1 MSLVICSNNDS
12 DETTSRQSSSVHKAF
27 SFRNDLASTYII
39 PPNSQVALQSCK
51 VNIDGRISVTGQNNK
66 FYTFFGPKLDRD
78 GTTSPQIDEVP
89 VAPALVDL
97 TNGIGNVLELS
108 KSDFANT
115 LQSQMRNATYHP
127 NQKDEITAETLTE
140 SNLDFKGYKITYDQN
155 TTLTNTVPADNSAF
169 QFYSDEPPYGDQ
181 DFIFD
186 YTNGV
191 LTRDDDFGGDCV
203 ATFLD
208 QPLSLCNGSMIVNI
222 SGTNANANA
231 SGVEWHVGLSRF
243 VPFTDGLGY
252 YTPGYTDPDELP
264 ESMNLDM
271 APFADFAVAR
281 NQAGELVCYQWQC
294 SSALDFRM
302 TRKEVTYW
310 TNASSDYKGTVRKD
324 ISGENIT
331 DVRFSV
337 SGERV
342 KVEVYNATLA
352 QYLLVTEYVAGQSK
366 PSFFKPVLQTCWCLH
381 PVLAIDIGDV
391 GVNEGCSLEITHFD
405 TPNIADYN
413 PRVYQKGGWY
423 ESMVIS
429 QQERLCAD
437 VDGRKLFSFG
447 AGLSTVY
454 AQKGLN
460 ASGGVDYDQVLI
472 LQQSDVYSPSP
483 GANANALLGF
493 NSLVDTP
500 TTDNVNELI
509 FDSVS
514 VPSLLNPLSLFVRLD
529 NLGQD
534 CLNARSK
541 NTSKI
546 LAHLTTLENK
556 IGRQVYEPSNLV
568 YLDLNNPSELRLTS
582 FDVSFTY
589 INEQFATIL
598 TGQSVVSLLFRQKP
612 S

>member
-12 DETTSRQSSSVHKAF
+12 DETSLRQDSSVYKAF
-27 SFRNDLASTYII
+27 SFRNDLASTYTI

-51 VNIDGRISVTGQNNK
+51 VNIDGRVSVSVQNNK

-78 GTTSPQIDEVP
+78 GVTSPQIDEVP

-97 TNGIGNVLELS
+97 TNGLDRVLELS
-108 KSDFANT
+108 KNDFANT
-115 LQSQMRNATYHP
+115 LQTQIRNATYHP
-127 NQKDEITAETLTE
+127 NQKDQITAEPLTE
-140 SNLDFKGYKITYDQN
+140 ANLDWKGYKITYDQN
-155 TTLTNTVPADNSAF
+155 TTLTNTVPPDGSEV
-169 QFYSDEPPYGDQ
+169 QFYGDFAGYEDP

-191 LTRDDDFGGDCV
+191 FTRDEDFGGECV
-203 ATFLD
+203 AIFKD
-208 QPLSLCNGSMIVNI
+208 QPLSLCNGSMIVNV

-231 SGVEWHVGLSRF
+231 SDVEWHVGLSRF
-243 VPFTDGLGY
+243 INFPDGQDY
-252 YTPGYTDPDELP
+252 FVPGYANYTQLTDTMRLEMDHF
-264 ESMNLDM
+264 S
-271 APFADFAVAR
+271 DFAVAR
-281 NQAGELVCYQWQC
+281 NIDGELVCYQWQC
-294 SSALDFRM
+294 SSALKFEM
-302 TRKEVTYW
+302 TRKEVEYW
-310 TNASSDYKGTVRKD
+310 NNASSDYSAETGRVSAD
-324 ISGENIT
+324 DIT

-342 KVEVYNATLA
+342 KVEVYNAVEA
-352 QYLLVTEYVAGQSK
+352 QYFVVTQFLATASK
-366 PSFFKPVLQTCWCLH
+366 PSMFKPVLQTCWCLH
-381 PVLAIDIGDV
+381 PVIAIGERADTP
-391 GVNEGCSLEITHFD
+391 GCSVEITHFD
-405 TPNIADYN
+405 TPNIDDYD
-413 PRVYQKGGWY
+413 PTTFQKGGWY
-423 ESMVIS
+423 ESMEYAR
-429 QQERLCAD
+429 QTRLCGE

-472 LQQSDVYSPSP
+472 LQPSNVYSPSP
-483 GANANALLGF
+483 GANATELLGF

-500 TTDNVNELI
+500 TTNNVNQLI
-509 FDSVS
+509 FDSVA
-514 VPSLLNPLSLFVRLD
+514 VPSLINPLSLFVRLD

-541 NTSKI
+541 NKSKI

-556 IGRQVYEPSNLV
+556 VGRQVYEPSNLV
-568 YLDLNNPSELRLTS
+568 YIDLNNPSELRLTS
-582 FDVSFTY
+582 FDISFTY

-612 S
+612 SM

>member
-12 DETTSRQSSSVHKAF
+12 DETTIRQSSSVYKAF
-27 SFRNDLASTYII
+27 SFRNDLASTYTI

-51 VNIDGRISVTGQNNK
+51 VNIDGRVSVSGQNNK

-78 GTTSPQIDEVP
+78 GTTSPQISEVP
-89 VAPALVDL
+89 SAPALVDL
-97 TNGIGNVLELS
+97 TNGVGNVLELS
-108 KSDFANT
+108 KNDFANT
-115 LQSQMRNATYHP
+115 LQSQIRKATYHP
-127 NQKDEITAETLTE
+127 NQKNEITAEPLTE
-140 SNLDFKGYKITYDQN
+140 ANLDFKGYRITYDQN
-155 TTLTNTVPADNSAF
+155 TTLTNTVPPDGSEF
-169 QFYSDEPPYGDQ
+169 QFYLDDPLYDEPSD
-181 DFIFD
+181 IFN

-191 LTRDDDFGGDCV
+191 LTRNASFDGDCV
-203 ATFLD
+203 ATFID
-208 QPLSLCNGSMIVNI
+208 QPLSLCNGSMIVNV

-243 VPFTDGLGY
+243 VPITDGLGFY
-252 YTPGYTDPDELP
+252 NPGYTDLDQL
-264 ESMNLDM
+264 SDTMNLDM
-271 APFADFAVAR
+271 GPYADYAVAR
-281 NQAGELVCYQWQC
+281 NQDGELVCYQFQC

-310 TNASSDYKGTVRKD
+310 TNASSDYAGAGRTD
-324 ISGENIT
+324 ISGDNIT

-342 KVEVYNATLA
+342 KVELYNFTVK
-352 QYLLVTEYVAGQSK
+352 QWLLVTEYVPGQSK

-381 PVLAIDIGDV
+381 PVIAIDVGGGGGDT
-391 GVNEGCSLEITHFD
+391 GCSVEITHFD
-405 TPNIADYN
+405 TPNIADYD
-413 PRVYQKGGWY
+413 PRVFQKGGWY
-423 ESMVIS
+423 ESMAIADR
-429 QQERLCAD
+429 EALCAD

-472 LQQSDVYSPSP
+472 LQPSNVYSPSP

-493 NSLVDTP
+493 NGLVDTP
-500 TTDNVNELI
+500 TTNNVNQLI
-509 FDSVS
+509 FDSVD
-514 VPSLLNPLSLFVRLD
+514 VPSLINPLSLFVRLD

-546 LAHLTTLENK
+546 VAHLTTLENK
-556 IGRQVYEPSNLV
+556 IGRQVYEPANLV

-582 FDVSFTY
+582 FDISFVY

-598 TGQSVVSLLFRQKP
+598 TGQSVVSLLFRQKQ

>member
-12 DETTSRQSSSVHKAF
+12 DDTTLRQSSSVYKAF
-27 SFRNDLASTYII
+27 SFRNDLASTYTI

-51 VNIDGRISVTGQNNK
+51 VNIDGRVSVSGQNNK

-78 GTTSPQIDEVP
+78 GTTSPQISEVP
-89 VAPALVDL
+89 STPALVDL
-97 TNGIGNVLELS
+97 TDGVGQVLELS
-108 KSDFANT
+108 KNDFANT
-115 LQSQMRNATYHP
+115 LQFQMRNATYHP
-127 NQKDEITAETLTE
+127 NQKDQVTAEPLTE
-140 SNLDFKGYKITYDQN
+140 ANLDFKGYRITYDQN
-155 TTLTNTVPADNSAF
+155 TTLTNTVPPDGSEF
-169 QFYSDEPPYGDQ
+169 QFYSDDTGYQDA

-191 LTRDDDFGGDCV
+191 LTRDEDFEGDCV

-208 QPLSLCNGSMIVNI
+208 QPLSLCNGSMIVNV

-252 YTPGYTDPDELP
+252 YNPGYSDPDDFTDT
-264 ESMNLDM
+264 MNLDM

-281 NQAGELVCYQWQC
+281 NQAGELACYQWQC
-294 SSALDFRM
+294 SSSLDFRM

-310 TNASSDYKGTVRKD
+310 NNGSSDY
-324 ISGENIT
+324 SGEGGRVSADNIT
-331 DVRFSV
+331 NVRFSV
-337 SGERV
+337 AGERV
-342 KVEVYNATLA
+342 KVEVYNAVEA
-352 QYLLVTEYVAGQSK
+352 QYFVVTQFNSGETK
-366 PSFFKPVLQTCWCLH
+366 PSMFKPVLQTCWCLH
-381 PVLAIDIGDV
+381 PVLAIDV
-391 GVNEGCSLEITHFD
+391 GAGGADTGCSVEITHFD

-413 PRVYQKGGWY
+413 PRVFQKGGWY
-423 ESMVIS
+423 ESMAIS
-429 QQERLCAD
+429 QQESLCAD
-437 VDGRKLFSFG
+437 VDGRRLFSFG

-472 LQQSDVYSPSP
+472 LQPSNVYSPSP

-493 NSLVDTP
+493 NGLVDTP
-500 TTDNVNELI
+500 TTPTGNQLI
-509 FDSVS
+509 FDSVA
-514 VPSLLNPLSLFVRLD
+514 VPSLVNPLSLFVRLD

-556 IGRQVYEPSNLV
+556 VGRQVYEPSNLV